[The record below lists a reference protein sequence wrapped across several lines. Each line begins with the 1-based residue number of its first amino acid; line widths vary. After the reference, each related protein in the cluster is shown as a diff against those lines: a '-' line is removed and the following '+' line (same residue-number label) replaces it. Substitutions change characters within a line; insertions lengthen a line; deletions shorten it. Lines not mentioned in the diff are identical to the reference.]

1 MLVQNQFS
9 KMFDGLIA
17 KHEAFWVEKL
27 AKLQPITVPYANRTA
42 SHLEQKQYTSVK
54 MSIPHEVTTFL
65 EERKP
70 EWNQGDF
77 LFAAFA
83 TYLARIGGTGCFD
96 IGFRDVELQRE
107 LIGLEGFF
115 ASIVP
120 CRVDIDYEQSFEE
133 VFKAF
138 REQVE
143 LTKLHKTYARDV
155 VARYPGLRSLPDRS
169 REPIFPVVVE
179 RVEKLDDHQAG
190 SGNDLTL
197 VIPSEGKECCWLYNT
212 EALDG
217 DSIARMLDQ
226 FTTLLQGIVTDPKG
240 RVAD

>member
-1 MLVQNQFS
+1 
-9 KMFDGLIA
+9 
-17 KHEAFWVEKL
+17 
-27 AKLQPITVPYANRTA
+27 
-42 SHLEQKQYTSVK
+42 
-54 MSIPHEVTTFL
+54 MSIPPEVTTFL
-65 EERKP
+65 EENHP
-70 EWNQGDF
+70 AWNQSDF

-115 ASIVP
+115 ASIVS

-138 REQVE
+138 EEQVE

-155 VARYPGLRSLPDRS
+155 VARYPALRSLPDRS

-179 RVEKLDDHQAG
+179 RVEKLDEH
-190 SGNDLTL
+190 
-197 VIPSEGKECCWLYNT
+197 
-212 EALDG
+212 
-217 DSIARMLDQ
+217 
-226 FTTLLQGIVTDPKG
+226 
-240 RVAD
+240 